1 MRYFYLATAACV
13 GMLPILAS
21 AQAADVGARVE
32 KVANG
37 LIITPSSS
45 LAREGAHTN
54 VKIFVPNGVH
64 TDASAPSCKYETP
77 ASLACLYGVTKKVK
91 GCNPTSLKTVAT
103 GGSKI
108 VAIVDA
114 YDDPNATADLTVF
127 SKQFGLPAITS
138 SNFAVVYGSGSKPA
152 QDSSGGWELEES
164 LDVDMAHALAPNA
177 KVILVEAAS
186 NSLKDLEA
194 AETAAIKLV
203 EAAGGGE
210 VTNSWAGGEDAK
222 EAKLEKIFAGT
233 NTVIFASAGDSPGVG
248 IPSALADVV
257 SVGGT
262 SINRNTA
269 GDFENQTTWS
279 STGGGLSAY
288 IPIPSF
294 QSGVA
299 GIVGT
304 QRGTPDISAVANPN
318 TGVWVYDTVP
328 YGGQVLDWAVLG
340 GTSVSS
346 PLTAA
351 LVNNA
356 ASFNASGTAE
366 LTEIYANLG
375 NKKAF
380 TDVTKGACGNSKS
393 GTASKGY
400 DLCTGVGTP
409 LGTTGK

>member
-64 TDASAPSCKYETP
+64 TDASAPSGKYETP

>member
-21 AQAADVGARVE
+21 AQAPDVGARVE

-64 TDASAPSCKYETP
+64 TDATTPSGKYETP

-177 KVILVEAAS
+177 KVVLVEAAS
-186 NSLKDLEA
+186 SSLKDLET

-210 VTNSWAGGEDAK
+210 VTNSWAGGEYAG

-233 NTVIFASAGDSPGVG
+233 NAVIFASAGDSPGVG

-262 SINRNTA
+262 SVNRDSA
-269 GDFENQTTWS
+269 GDFTSQTTWS

-288 IPIPSF
+288 LPIPSF

-299 GIVGT
+299 GVVGT
-304 QRGTPDISAVANPN
+304 ARGTPDISAVANPS

-328 YGGQVLDWAVLG
+328 YNGKVEDWLVLG